1 MWSSGCNEQLTS
13 PQRTGKFHLKLPL
26 KISRQIHT
34 FSNLRFLVEEQFC
47 SVFFLQG
54 KKKRISNATM
64 RSWNRREIEEKQRR
78 KEKAGS
84 WSRKVS
90 VEQIRVVPFER
101 CKLKVSLEFLSP
113 ATPVNVANRARKLS
127 MQNYKLCNERI
138 FIRNNTN
145 TYFHF
150 LIY

>member
-1 MWSSGCNEQLTS
+1 
-13 PQRTGKFHLKLPL
+13 
-26 KISRQIHT
+26 
-34 FSNLRFLVEEQFC
+34 
-47 SVFFLQG
+47 
-54 KKKRISNATM
+54 M
-64 RSWNRREIEEKQRR
+64 RNWNRREIEEKQRR

-138 FIRNNTN
+138 LFRTIPIPIFT
-145 TYFHF
+145 F
-150 LIY
+150 